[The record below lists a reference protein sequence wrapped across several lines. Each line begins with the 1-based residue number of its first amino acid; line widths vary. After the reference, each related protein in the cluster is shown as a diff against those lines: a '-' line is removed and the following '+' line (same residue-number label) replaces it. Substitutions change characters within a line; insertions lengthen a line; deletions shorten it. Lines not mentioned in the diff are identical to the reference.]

1 MGIEQKVQLEDAIL
15 KLFKQEP
22 SLTTMKI
29 VDYIK
34 QSYPNV
40 YDSYIRQRVWGLI
53 DRGLIELA
61 LDRKLRMSEPQKY
74 E

>member
-1 MGIEQKVQLEDAIL
+1 MDIEQKVQLEDVIL
-15 KLFKQEP
+15 KLFKKES

-40 YDSYIRQRVWGLI
+40 YDSYIRQRVLGLI

-61 LDRKLRMSEPQKY
+61 LDRKLRISEPQKY